1 MLVYIIL
8 GFVIGIFALNE
19 SGRRTG
25 RDMKMFYIGL
35 FLFLLV
41 VGLHYHTGDYET
53 YEMGYNKGIDVGGDK
68 GYYAL
73 QKLFSS
79 TGVSFQFF
87 IFATTLL
94 SVIAIY
100 LMYRISI
107 WPSFGLVVILGKF
120 FTLYAMSG
128 IRQYLA
134 MVVCWWAISE
144 LLLKKR
150 KVLFIL
156 LVLYAYTLHGSAIIV
171 LPVFFLRNLKFSY
184 KTAVLILGASL
195 IIGLGF
201 QQFYEQVSGYSDF
214 IDSRFGAYYRQ
225 ASKAGS
231 EVMNILN
238 YAENFLFLVFA
249 LMVRNKAIKR
259 IPYYDFFL
267 YMFVIYCGF
276 LIAGSEIGVVKR
288 LRDYYGLAYA
298 FIVPSFVY
306 LVSRKQERMLI
317 RFVVILYFI
326 FLMFRSFSVY
336 DSGLRLGANNTMIPY
351 KSVIELIK

>member
-1 MLVYIIL
+1 MIPYIIIAL
-8 GFVIGIFALNE
+8 FVGIFALEE
-19 SGRRTG
+19 SGKRT
-25 RDMKMFYIGL
+25 RSDVKMFYIGL

-41 VGLHYHTGDYET
+41 VGLHYNTGDYPT

-68 GYYAL
+68 GYYFL

-94 SVIAIY
+94 SVFAIS
-100 LMYRISI
+100 RIYQISL
-107 WPSFGLVVILGKF
+107 WPSFGLAVILGKF

-134 MVVCWWAISE
+134 MIVCWLAISE
-144 LLLKKR
+144 LLARKR
-150 KVLFIL
+150 TILFFILVLF
-156 LVLYAYTLHGSAIIV
+156 AYTLHGSALVV

-184 KTAVLILGASL
+184 TKAL
-195 IIGLGF
+195 IIIVLSFIVGMGF
-201 QQFYEQVSGYSDF
+201 HTFFEQVSGYSDF
-214 IDSRFGAYYRQ
+214 VDKRFGAYYRL
-225 ASKAGS
+225 AEKTDTVS
-231 EVMNILN
+231 MNVLN

-249 LMVRNKAIKR
+249 ILARKKAVKR
-259 IPYYDFFL
+259 IPYFDFFL

-298 FIVPSFVY
+298 FIVPSMGY
-306 LVSRKQERMLI
+306 LVSNKQERKLI
-317 RFVVILYFI
+317 RFVTVFYFV
-326 FLMFRSFSVY
+326 FLMLRSLTVFDAGMRSE
-336 DSGLRLGANNTMIPY
+336 SPNKMIPY
-351 KSVIELIK
+351 KSVFELIK